1 MKKIDY
7 KKASNFVS
15 EFFNQV
21 KDTTEFA
28 ESIYH
33 IANGLIVRCVWEPTY
48 YSYGTEWFVE
58 VFVYDQRFSHPCGNF
73 NTEHWLGQML
83 ECVESAVENFY
94 PEFVQDCIK
103 HKYPIA
109 LPGCPCLYWDKKKK
123 SYYIQHYD
131 NERGGWKE
139 WVDPETYAYEQAVK
153 SDMFWF

>member
-7 KKASNFVS
+7 KKASEFVS
-15 EFFNQV
+15 EFFNKV

-33 IANGLIVRCVWEPTY
+33 IANGLVVRCVWEPTV

-73 NTEHWLGQML
+73 NTEYWLGQML
-83 ECVESAVENFY
+83 ENVEYAVENFY

-131 NERGGWKE
+131 NERGGWEE